1 MIGFPPEIVH
11 SEDGGAWGSV
21 EGNGFGGFM
30 VFIRSVSL
38 KLFYPTYSLILGVCV
53 VMHVACGMF
62 LYFFLMIFKGTHILV
77 QWRMIHLC

>member
-1 MIGFPPEIVH
+1 
-11 SEDGGAWGSV
+11 
-21 EGNGFGGFM
+21 M